1 MMPFGRCSPFTR
13 LLICVAPAAFS
24 ASTRLGC
31 SLSTTSGV
39 GRSMWS
45 ASCGIRFS
53 MYPLFISCASVPLV
67 PLTPRLV
74 MLSLAA
80 SNVHGVFSKSPSDD
94 KYPVPSVGG
103 SDTASWNKDRLDG
116 ISVTFKVVADAF
128 KGKGLAQS
136 ELSSNSVA
144 LVEKSGR
151 TCHLR
156 YLALLDHREDAS
168 NVFSNDPSGSDLVN
182 AAEHV
187 RPEVAVIR
195 LAASLP
201 GITEGLTRKSS
212 SENVDSSAPFCEV
225 CCGDVFIRFCVR
237 VPIVEHGTP
246 EWVYLAVEEV
256 LPPEHRCRHLGAAYA
271 AEY

>member
-1 MMPFGRCSPFTR
+1 M
-13 LLICVAPAAFS
+13 
-24 ASTRLGC
+24 
-31 SLSTTSGV
+31 
-39 GRSMWS
+39 
-45 ASCGIRFS
+45 
-53 MYPLFISCASVPLV
+53 
-67 PLTPRLV
+67 
-74 MLSLAA
+74 
-80 SNVHGVFSKSPSDD
+80 
-94 KYPVPSVGG
+94 GG

-136 ELSSNSVA
+136 VLSSNSVA

-168 NVFSNDPSGSDLVN
+168 NVFSNNPSGSDLVN

-225 CCGDVFIRFCVR
+225 CCGDVFIRFCVW

-246 EWVYLAVEEV
+246 EGVYLAVEEV
-256 LPPEHRCRHLGAAYA
+256 LPLEHGCRHLGAAYA